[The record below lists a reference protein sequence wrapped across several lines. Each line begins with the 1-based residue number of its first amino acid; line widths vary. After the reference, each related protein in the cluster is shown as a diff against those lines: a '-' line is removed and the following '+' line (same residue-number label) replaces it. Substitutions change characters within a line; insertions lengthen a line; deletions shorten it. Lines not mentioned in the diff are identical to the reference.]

1 MDQLAQDYPLEITYK
16 SYYLRPDIPPEGI
29 VRPLKEG
36 EKVGDSLTGHIGEVA
51 AEAGLTM
58 RRAPLTPN
66 TRMAFEASEF
76 AKDKGLFEQFHRA
89 CYRALWEDGVDL
101 GQLSVLLH
109 LGEQVGLNAQE
120 MKNILD
126 TGDYESQAKEQYD
139 EALSMGVNGIPS
151 FIIGGYFFS
160 GAQPYETFKK
170 VVEMVK
176 NPLQLL

>member
-101 GQLSVLLH
+101 GQLSVLLN
-109 LGEQVGLNAQE
+109 LGEQVGLDAQE

-126 TGDYESQAKEQYD
+126 TGHYESQAKEQYN
-139 EALSMGVNGIPS
+139 EALSIGVNGIPS

-170 VVEMVK
+170 VAEMAK

>member
-1 MDQLAQDYPLEITYK
+1 M
-16 SYYLRPDIPPEGI
+16 PPEGI
-29 VRPLKEG
+29 VKPLKEG
-36 EKVGDSLTGHIGEVA
+36 EKVGDPLTGHIGEIA
-51 AEAGLTM
+51 AEAGLTI

-76 AKDKGLFEQFHRA
+76 AKDQGLFEQFHRA

-101 GQLSVLLH
+101 GQLSVLL
-109 LGEQVGLNAQE
+109 LIGEQVGLDAQE
-120 MKNILD
+120 MKGILD
-126 TGDYESQAKEQYD
+126 TGHYESQAKEQYN
-139 EALSMGVNGIPS
+139 EALSIGVNGIPS

-176 NPLQLL
+176 KPLQLL